1 MSKLCSS
8 IMKSLAALIFL
19 WSSTASSLAD
29 PVADFYRG
37 KTVRVIVGFGSG
49 GAYDF
54 YGRLV
59 AAQLGKFVPGN
70 PSVIVENMPGA
81 SSLKA
86 AEYVYNRTDKD
97 GTVIGLFLNNFAL
110 AKLLTPS
117 LRIRA

>member
-8 IMKSLAALIFL
+8 IMKSLAALIFSGAALLLRRQIPLPISIVERPCASL
-19 WSSTASSLAD
+19 WD
-29 PVADFYRG
+29 WIR
-37 KTVRVIVGFGSG
+37 RR
-49 GAYDF
+49 YDF

-86 AEYVYNRTDKD
+86 AKMFITGPIRTA
-97 GTVIGLFLNNFAL
+97 LLSAYFLITSHWRNC
-110 AKLLTPS
+110 
-117 LRIRA
+117 